1 MQVTLSQSHVR
12 RLARGFAKIIPGRGS
27 VMPVLDQVRFRRVS
41 ESGAEATATTM
52 DETLTLQLPGTVTP
66 DSGPDAFLCP
76 FAEFRNLSRDLG
88 AGDAVLLQSLPGE
101 PPRLEVIA
109 RIEGRDIR
117 SRIETIPPSEFPA
130 DGPAATLV
138 TVDVAAFLH
147 AYRTA
152 LPFVSE
158 DPNRSPIDGVF
169 WHEEEHSIVATD
181 GRRLTLLKLPQ
192 FSLGRDLIIPATKVL
207 ANSILDGGEG
217 RIGVAMEGE
226 RASLEVACGAWRYRV
241 RSVDAVY
248 PNYSIVIPSDV
259 GQFVATV
266 DIAPQDLALVRSA
279 VSRFA
284 NDRTV
289 AVCLCGVPGVA
300 PYLADTI
307 PEADGSHA
315 HVQLPN
321 SRYTGEKPQGQAVN
335 GQYLVECL
343 EAGFLSL
350 RLPSDCSSWLCA
362 GERPGVH
369 CLMPMR
375 EDTDSIIASVTANLN
390 PEGHQTRDSSSQ
402 TTPTPAAEPA
412 TPAESAAAPETGA
425 TVPDTEKPPATGTA
439 VPQLT
444 VITGDP
450 LQDLRNAVT
459 ETEEILR
466 QAAGCV
472 RSLREKTRAVERFIR
487 DREKQ
492 YARSEKV
499 LVQLKEVVG
508 F

>member
-1 MQVTLSQSHVR
+1 VVEHLDADDLP
-12 RLARGFAKIIPGRGS
+12 RL
-27 VMPVLDQVRFRRVS
+27 
-41 ESGAEATATTM
+41 
-52 DETLTLQLPGTVTP
+52 
-66 DSGPDAFLCP
+66 
-76 FAEFRNLSRDLG
+76 
-88 AGDAVLLQSLPGE
+88 GDAVLLQSLPGE

-109 RIEGRDIR
+109 RIEGRDLR
-117 SRIETIPPSEFPA
+117 SRLETIHPSEFPG
-130 DGPAATLV
+130 DGPAATL
-138 TVDVAAFLH
+138 AAADIGTFLQG
-147 AYRTA
+147 YRTA

-158 DPNRSPIDGVF
+158 DPTRAVQAGVF
-169 WHEEEHSIVATD
+169 WHEEARSLVATD
-181 GRRLTLLKLPQ
+181 GRRLTVLEFAQ
-192 FSLGRDLIIPATKVL
+192 FGLGRDFIIPATKVL

-217 RIGVAMEGE
+217 RIGVAMERE
-226 RASLEVACGAWRYRV
+226 RACLEIVCGAWRYRV
-241 RSVDAVY
+241 RSVEGVY
-248 PNYSIVIPSDV
+248 PNYQVVIPSDV

-279 VSRFA
+279 VSRFT

-307 PEADGSHA
+307 PEADGTHA

-321 SRYTGEKPQGQAVN
+321 SRYTGENPHDQAVN

-343 EAGFLSL
+343 EAGFVSL
-350 RLPSDCSSWLCA
+350 RLPSDRSPWLCT

-375 EDTDSIIASVTANLN
+375 DDTGGVIASVTANLN
-390 PEGHQTRDSSSQ
+390 PEGQKTMDSTSQ
-402 TTPTPAAEPA
+402 TTPAPAAEPA
-412 TPAESAAAPETGA
+412 TPAEPTTAPETDE
-425 TVPDTEKPPATGTA
+425 TTPDTGKSSAGGTA

-444 VITGDP
+444 VVAGDP
-450 LQDLRNAVT
+450 LLDLRNAVT

-466 QAAGCV
+466 QAASSV

-499 LVQLKEVVG
+499 LVQLKEVVNL
-508 F
+508 